1 VRLAFRH
8 GDRRYP
14 FLWETA
20 TQPAGRWHGVG
31 DGPAQYLADTPDG
44 AWAEF
49 LRHEGITD
57 PTDLAGVTRRI
68 WAVELPADIDSATP
82 VTLRA
87 GVAEGGLDTYPAC
100 RRHAAR
106 LRAAGATALRARSA
120 ALLHGTAA
128 GQRVRG
134 ALVEATPAG
143 DGVVWVLF
151 GPQPALRGWAVVD
164 EGAPTERVLRS
175 VRPL

>member
-20 TQPAGRWHGVG
+20 TQPAARWHGDG

-57 PTDLAGVTRRI
+57 PADLAGVTRRI
-68 WAVELPADIDSATP
+68 WAIELPDDIDAATP

-87 GVAEGGLDTYPAC
+87 GVAEGGLDSY
-100 RRHAAR
+100 
-106 LRAAGATALRARSA
+106 RAAGAIALRARSA
-120 ALLHGTAA
+120 ALRHGTAA

-134 ALVEATPAG
+134 SLVEATPAG

-164 EGAPTERVLRS
+164 EGTPTERVMRS